1 MGTLSVIIPVYKV
14 EGTLDRCMAS
24 VTGQTFGDLE
34 IILVDDGSPDGCPA
48 LCDAWAEKDNRIRVI
63 HKENGGLSSARNA
76 GLDIATGEWVTF
88 VDSDDWLE
96 PETYATVFGK
106 LACSSAAGVDMA
118 EFPVEHGGQLIRDP
132 MEPGCYA
139 VEGCAGRYWLDH
151 QQWLHCAVWNKVFRR
166 SLFESL
172 RFPEGENHEDIYL
185 LPQLML
191 EMNRVLTVKE
201 GLYHYMPNYEGIC
214 RTPSVESLQLAMN
227 NHLRAA
233 RLLKVTLSDAWYMTL
248 LNMQITMWRCGGRQ
262 LLLSSRYLNPLAVGG
277 WRNAVKALLQNVVG
291 VKMLCRLWA

>member
-14 EGTLDRCMAS
+14 ENTLDRCVLS
-24 VTGQTFGDLE
+24 VTGQTFESLE
-34 IILVDDGSPDGCPA
+34 IILVDDGSPDSCPV
-48 LCDAWAEKDNRIRVI
+48 LCDGWAHRDSRIKVI
-63 HKENGGLSSARNA
+63 HKKNGGLSSARNA
-76 GLDIATGEWVTF
+76 GLEIATGEWVTF

-96 PETYATVFGK
+96 PETYA
-106 LACSSAAGVDMA
+106 
-118 EFPVEHGGQLIRDP
+118 
-132 MEPGCYA
+132 PGCYA

-191 EMNRVLTVKE
+191 KMDRVLTVKE
-201 GLYHYMPNYEGIC
+201 GLYHYVPNAEGIC
-214 RTPSVESLQLAMN
+214 RTPSKESMMLAIN

-233 RLLKVTLSDAWYMTL
+233 GLLNVTLSDAWYMTL

>member
-48 LCDAWAEKDNRIRVI
+48 LCDAWAEKDNRIKVI
-63 HKENGGLSSARNA
+63 HKKNGGLSSARNA
-76 GLDIATGEWVTF
+76 GLNIATGEWVTF

-96 PETYATVFGK
+96 PDTYAAVFEK
-106 LACSSAAGVDMA
+106 LACSNAAEVDMV
-118 EFPVEHGGQLIRDP
+118 EFPVEYDGQSIKDP
-132 MEPGCYA
+132 MEPGCYP
-139 VEGCAGRYWLDH
+139 VKGRAGRYWLEH
-151 QQWLHCAVWNKVFRR
+151 RQWLHCAVWNKVFR
-166 SLFESL
+166 STLFDGL

-191 EMNRVLTVKE
+191 KMRAVLTQKD
-201 GLYHYMPNYEGIC
+201 GLYHYMPNYDGIC
-214 RTPSVESLQLAMN
+214 RTPSAESLQLAIN

-233 RLLKVTLSDAWYMTL
+233 RLLNVTLSDAWYMTL
-248 LNMQITMWRCGGRQ
+248 LNMQISMWRCGGRQ
-262 LLLSSRYLNPLAVGG
+262 VILSSRCLNPLAVGG
-277 WRNAVKALLQNVVG
+277 WRNTVKALLQNVVG

>member
-48 LCDAWAEKDNRIRVI
+48 LCDVWTEKDSRIKVI

-96 PETYATVFGK
+96 PETYAAVFDK
-106 LACSSAAGVDMA
+106 LDCSNAAEVDMM
-118 EFPVEHGGQLIRDP
+118 EFPVEYGGQLIKDP
-132 MEPGCYA
+132 VEPGYYS
-139 VEGCAGRYWLDH
+139 VRGRVGNYWLEH
-151 QQWLHCAVWNKVFRR
+151 RQWLHCAVWNKVFRR
-166 SLFESL
+166 TLFEDL
-172 RFPEGENHEDIYL
+172 RFPEGENYEDIYL

-191 EMNRVLTVKE
+191 KMDRVLTVKE
-201 GLYHYMPNYEGIC
+201 GLYHYVPNAEGIC
-214 RTPSVESLQLAMN
+214 RTPSKESMMLAIN

-233 RLLKVTLSDAWYMTL
+233 GLLNVTLSDAWYMTL

-291 VKMLCRLWA
+291 VEMLCRLWA